1 MRRSVIQT
9 LDYQSIE
16 VRNSSDSEDRGITN
30 AGGGGG
36 GGGGGGCFNLTAGVG
51 CTQIITTRST
61 VLSVSVNLRQADIII
76 PANRSQICEL
86 PLCIKGLPRDIDYA
100 SAFHNSSV
108 TERFGEY
115 WVT

>member
-30 AGGGGG
+30 AGG
-36 GGGGGGCFNLTAGVG
+36 CINLRAGVG

-61 VLSVSVNLRQADIII
+61 VLSTVSVNLHQADIII

-86 PLCIKGLPRDIDYA
+86 PLCMKDLPRDTDYA